1 MTKRF
6 PIIAFL
12 VAIVLFAAAQAPQ
25 PIAPALQP
33 FIAVSAPVLAVTHV
47 RVIDGTGAPARVD
60 QTLVVSNG
68 KIVALGDFASTAVPA
83 GAKVIDGAGCTV
95 IPGIVGLH
103 DHVFYPAGPAHY
115 NTLEFSAPRLYLA
128 CGVTTIRT
136 TGGLETYTEL
146 NMKRAVAEGRLPGPR
161 MFVSSV
167 FLEGPGAFTLQM
179 PVLAGPNEARRMV
192 RYWDEAGVD
201 DFKAY
206 ANLPKASL
214 AAVIDEAHKRGK
226 KVTGHLGAVSFRE
239 AAALGIDDLEHGLPV
254 DSDFV
259 PARKPDVN
267 PSGKDIRDS
276 ILKLDVAGPEIQET
290 IRTLV
295 AHKVALTST
304 LPVFEISCPGRPP
317 LQNRVLESMAPDI
330 RILYLTSRTRIGET
344 KDSPMPAFLKKE
356 MEFERTFVQAGGLLL
371 AGPDPTGYGGVVPGF
386 GDQREI
392 ELLVEAG
399 FTPIES
405 IKIATSNGAVYL
417 GQRDKI
423 GALAVGLQADFVLIK
438 GDPSKTITD
447 IENVVTVFKE
457 GLGYD
462 PAKLIEAARGLV
474 GIR

>member
-1 MTKRF
+1 MKR
-6 PIIAFL
+6 ILTIAFL
-12 VAIVLFAAAQAPQ
+12 MTIVLSVAAQAPRSLS
-25 PIAPALQP
+25 PAVQP
-33 FIAVSAPVLAVTHV
+33 FVAESAPVFALTHI
-47 RVIDGTGAPARVD
+47 RLIDGTGTPARED
-60 QTLVVSNG
+60 QTIVVADR
-68 KIVALGDFASTAVPA
+68 KILALGDAASASIPA

-103 DHVFYPAGPAHY
+103 DHVFFPAGAAHY

-146 NMKRAVAEGRLPGPR
+146 NMRKAVAEGRLPGPR
-161 MFVSSV
+161 MFVTSV

-179 PVLAGPNEARRMV
+179 PVLEGPDEARRMV
-192 RYWDEAGVD
+192 RIWDEAGVD
-201 DFKAY
+201 DFKVY
-206 ANLPKASL
+206 ANLPRATL

-239 AAALGIDDLEHGLPV
+239 AAALGIDNLEHGLPV
-254 DSDFV
+254 DSEFV
-259 PARKPDVN
+259 PGRKPDVN

-276 ILKLDVAGPEIQET
+276 ILKLDVSGPEIQET

-295 AHKVALTST
+295 ARKVALTST
-304 LPVFEISCPGRPP
+304 LPVFEISVPGRPP
-317 LQNRVLESMAPDI
+317 LQNRVLEAMAPDI
-330 RILYLTSRTRIGET
+330 RLLYLTSRARIGET

-356 MEFERTFVQAGGLLL
+356 MEFERAFVKAGGLLL

-399 FTPIES
+399 FTPVEA

-417 GQRDKI
+417 GLRDKI

-438 GDPSKTITD
+438 GDPSKTIAD

-457 GLGYD
+457 GVGYD
-462 PAKLIEAARGLV
+462 PAKLIEAVRGTV

>member
-1 MTKRF
+1 MKR
-6 PIIAFL
+6 ISL
-12 VAIVLFAAAQAPQ
+12 VFSLLAIVLSVGAQAPAKV
-25 PIAPALQP
+25 PPALQP
-33 FIAVSAPVLAVTHV
+33 YVAESASILAVTHV
-47 RVIDGTGAPARVD
+47 RVIDGTGAPARED
-60 QTLVVSNG
+60 QTIVVADRN
-68 KIVALGDFASTAVPA
+68 ILALGDAASISIPV
-83 GAKVIDGAGCTV
+83 GAKVIDGAGHTV

-103 DHVFYPAGPAHY
+103 DHVFYPAGSAHY

-146 NMKRAVAEGRLPGPR
+146 AMRKAVAEGRLPGPR

-179 PVLAGPNEARRMV
+179 PVLAGPEEARRMV

-206 ANLPKASL
+206 ANLPRAAL
-214 AAVIDEAHKRGK
+214 AAVIEEAHKRGK

-239 AAALGIDDLEHGLPV
+239 AAALGIDNLEHGLPV

-259 PARKPDVN
+259 PGRKPDVN
-267 PSGKDIRDS
+267 PSGRDIRDS
-276 ILKLDVAGPEIQET
+276 ILKLDVSGPEIRET

-295 AHKVALTST
+295 DRKVALTST
-304 LPVFEISCPGRPP
+304 LPVFEISVPGRPP
-317 LQNRVLESMAPDI
+317 LQNRVLEAMAPEI
-330 RILYLTSRTRIGET
+330 RLLYLTTRARLGEA
-344 KDSPMPAFLKKE
+344 KDSPMPAFLRKE
-356 MEFERTFVQAGGLLL
+356 MDFERAFVQAGGLLL
-371 AGPDPTGYGGVVPGF
+371 AGPDPTGYGGVLPGF

-399 FTPIES
+399 FTPVEA

-438 GDPSKTITD
+438 GDPSKTIAD

-462 PAKLIEAARGLV
+462 PVKLIEAVRGTV